1 MDGEGDQH
9 AGVSIDEE
17 DDRSS
22 NEGTPMQDRSATG
35 CSLGGIA
42 GPDAAANWRRLEK
55 AEDYARMNAVFRFLF
70 AAVIIHPTTSRNSF
84 DTDRIEIE
92 PNPLD

>member
-1 MDGEGDQH
+1 MRKTIEARLKERQCKIVQRPV
-9 AGVSIDEE
+9 AVLE
-17 DDRSS
+17 
-22 NEGTPMQDRSATG
+22 
-35 CSLGGIA
+35 GIA

-70 AAVIIHPTTSRNSF
+70 AAVIIHPTSSRNSF